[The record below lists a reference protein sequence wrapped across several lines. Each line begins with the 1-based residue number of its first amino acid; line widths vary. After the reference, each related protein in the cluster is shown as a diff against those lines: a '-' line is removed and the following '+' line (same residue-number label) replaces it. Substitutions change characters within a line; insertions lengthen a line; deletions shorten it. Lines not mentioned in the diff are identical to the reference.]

1 MPSKSRSRS
10 PAKKKA
16 PAAFDIM
23 DHKDDIIALGL
34 TLGLVIASGA
44 KITGV
49 TSLVKGLTGFCGGA
63 DESVLSLTKP
73 CWKHGTILTLHT
85 LNKVQGRGKKN
96 WLADI
101 LDCMLVHAHPTI
113 IPSFTTAVCSRTPHL
128 IWSPVSPSFTCD
140 CHITDRWHPQR
151 LRAPQAVFAS
161 QIALGLIEG
170 GTLGEAIMLGTEAEY
185 TMVVILWYLTNHSI
199 GGVVPNIWEMI
210 NDTPAGPAIQKVLA
224 LSSTVLINGLVI
236 KAATSAEADALN
248 LTGIA
253 LTPIIRATVV
263 GAASSVVPAP
273 DVSATGAALLGLMVS
288 TKGFASV
295 AVVGPYI
302 DRALKLIPAP
312 IGGSIG
318 DLYANF
324 LVVRTFFGGI
334 LGSLGVPS
342 IVSDPL
348 GEGVTLALTT
358 LNDFV
363 TKVQA

>member
-1 MPSKSRSRS
+1 
-10 PAKKKA
+10 
-16 PAAFDIM
+16 M

-73 CWKHGTILTLHT
+73 YWKHSTILTLHT

-101 LDCMLVHAHPTI
+101 LDCML
-113 IPSFTTAVCSRTPHL
+113 
-128 IWSPVSPSFTCD
+128 
-140 CHITDRWHPQR
+140 
-151 LRAPQAVFAS
+151 AVFAS

-248 LTGIA
+248 ITGIA

>member
-73 CWKHGTILTLHT
+73 YWKHSTILTLHT

-101 LDCMLVHAHPTI
+101 LDCML
-113 IPSFTTAVCSRTPHL
+113 
-128 IWSPVSPSFTCD
+128 
-140 CHITDRWHPQR
+140 
-151 LRAPQAVFAS
+151 AVFAS

-248 LTGIA
+248 ITGIA